1 MHINRVPK
9 ASPDPLPELA
19 EFLSPFTSLFRRKT
33 SRASLERYVTGLLT
47 DLAHKT
53 CEGIAEAIAGTSLE
67 RLQHLLTDAAWDPQA
82 LDEARVK
89 RLLELHPVAGGTL
102 IFDDTGIPKK
112 GSASV
117 GVAAQYCGTLGKI
130 SNCQVVVSAEFLAD
144 SPASSTPFHW
154 PVSAQLFLP
163 ETWVQDEERRK
174 QAHVPEEI
182 TQQTKHEIALTLLD
196 RARDWGVPVQTV
208 VADAGYGDNPT
219 FLRGLDERQLPYV
232 CAVESTFGCRL
243 PHEVQAAAAV
253 PPTRPAGRG
262 QPRKPR
268 PAPLYSAKELIAA
281 RPDSA
286 WQTLA
291 WREGTK
297 GTMQVQAVAIRVHWA
312 TGSTRHS
319 TTHHRVHTGPE
330 GWLVA
335 ERPLPGAE
343 PEEPEEPDNPEG
355 DAEKKA
361 KDRIKYRF
369 STLPAD
375 TSLEQLVKEVHA
387 RWVIEQF
394 YEDAKQECGLD
405 QFQGRL
411 WEGLHRHL
419 ALVLLAYSFLMVY
432 RLTLP
437 LPDHEVSPPLR
448 DTRLAA
454 VRASPGAAL
463 ALSGP
468 GPLAVPHQADRV
480 LPSQEKLTE

>member
-1 MHINRVPK
+1 MV
-9 ASPDPLPELA
+9 
-19 EFLSPFTSLFRRKT
+19 
-33 SRASLERYVTGLLT
+33 
-47 DLAHKT
+47 
-53 CEGIAEAIAGTSLE
+53 AGTSLE

-89 RLLELHPVAGGTL
+89 RLLERHPVSGGIL
-102 IFDDTGIPKK
+102 ILDDTGIPKK

-117 GVAAQYCGTLGKI
+117 GVAAQYSGTLGKI
-130 SNCQVVVSAEFLAD
+130 DNCQVVVSAEFLAD
-144 SPASSTPFHW
+144 DPKSSTLFHW

-163 ETWVQDEERRK
+163 ESWVEDLNRRE

-182 TQQTKHEIALTLLD
+182 TQQTKHEIALALVD
-196 RARDWGVPVQTV
+196 RAIRWGVPVQTV
-208 VADAGYGDNPT
+208 VADAGYGDNPK
-219 FLRGLDERQLPYV
+219 FLRGLDARQLPSI

-253 PPTRPAGRG
+253 VPPVSQGRG

-268 PAPLYSAKELIAA
+268 PAPLYSAKELIAVL
-281 RPDSA
+281 PDSA
-286 WQTLA
+286 WQTVI

-297 GTMQVQAVAIRVHWA
+297 GPMQRQVVALRVHWA

-330 GWLVA
+330 GWLIA

-343 PEEPEEPDNPEG
+343 PEKPDEPDDPEA
-355 DAEKKA
+355 DAEDKP
-361 KDRIKYRF
+361 KDRTKYRF
-369 STLPAD
+369 STLAAS
-375 TSLEQLVKEVHA
+375 TELEDLVTQVHA

-419 ALVLLAYSFLMVY
+419 ALVMLAYSFLMVH
-432 RLTLP
+432 RQAMP
-437 LPDHEVSPPLR
+437 LPDHEVFPPSV
-448 DTRLAA
+448 TRVSLPF
-454 VRASPGAAL
+454 VHR
-463 ALSGP
+463 
-468 GPLAVPHQADRV
+468 QV
-480 LPSQEKLTE
+480 LLWLFQDLVLWLFHSRQIESFRPRRN